1 MIRGVFVWM
10 LLVFV
15 VCSFC
20 GKDFKSVGRH
30 SWRCKEK
37 LHSDNSG
44 NEQQIPN
51 NSGMPNIDN
60 DNAQST
66 TICNTSTIICCCGKT
81 CKGLRGLK
89 MHQRSCRV
97 VHGLNDVPLE
107 ELSDTDRGNRTNN
120 DVDLTLTEHMPN
132 VKPGVKLPK
141 SEFQWKLANE
151 YFHAILPIA
160 EIKSLDIN
168 TAIKQMN
175 TAIYDY
181 FKNNIG
187 LTDEATQSS
196 LLDKYKE
203 MSKNELKSQLSK
215 LKSTHAP
222 LDEIKYVSKLL
233 RSKLTKSNVSIS
245 NHDDKIQTNFWGYV
259 KNTLNKSTHLSPS
272 FDVSA

>member
-1 MIRGVFVWM
+1 
-10 LLVFV
+10 
-15 VCSFC
+15 
-20 GKDFKSVGRH
+20 
-30 SWRCKEK
+30 
-37 LHSDNSG
+37 
-44 NEQQIPN
+44 
-51 NSGMPNIDN
+51 
-60 DNAQST
+60 
-66 TICNTSTIICCCGKT
+66 
-81 CKGLRGLK
+81 
-89 MHQRSCRV
+89 
-97 VHGLNDVPLE
+97 
-107 ELSDTDRGNRTNN
+107 
-120 DVDLTLTEHMPN
+120 MPN
-132 VKPGVKLPK
+132 VKPGVKLQK

-233 RSKLTKSNVSIS
+233 RSKL
-245 NHDDKIQTNFWGYV
+245 
-259 KNTLNKSTHLSPS
+259 
-272 FDVSA
+272 